1 MRIHHRGVID
11 VIPVFVED
19 RLRQQRLYVDVGL
32 HQRRQMRRQRAHFG
46 RLNTVGVHQASHFHA
61 ATLRQVVDEI
71 IVAHIAVHHAWL
83 AGPDGVH
90 DGAGILAGWFH
101 LYALAALIA
110 LQLLM
115 PVGQLLDAAFRVFIQ
130 RHFIVSDKVIAARLD
145 KPWRIFREMLRRFGD
160 KVAQLFEHFVADDV
174 FATRVAVQVRLRRPA
189 LGVGLQQVGIETDV
203 AAIRE
208 LFLQRQIERHMV
220 DSRAAVA

>member
-1 MRIHHRGVID
+1 
-11 VIPVFVED
+11 
-19 RLRQQRLYVDVGL
+19 
-32 HQRRQMRRQRAHFG
+32 
-46 RLNTVGVHQASHFHA
+46 
-61 ATLRQVVDEI
+61 
-71 IVAHIAVHHAWL
+71 
-83 AGPDGVH
+83 
-90 DGAGILAGWFH
+90 
-101 LYALAALIA
+101 
-110 LQLLM
+110 M